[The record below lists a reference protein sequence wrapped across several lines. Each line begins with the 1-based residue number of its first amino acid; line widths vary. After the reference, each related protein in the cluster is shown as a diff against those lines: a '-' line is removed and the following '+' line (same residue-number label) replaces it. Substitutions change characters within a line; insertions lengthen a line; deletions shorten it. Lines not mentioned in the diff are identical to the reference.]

1 MKSLKNLNKIN
12 LENISPQNL
21 YCLGVK
27 SYHYH
32 WDIYET
38 DYYYYVLYNNEL
50 LQMTF
55 DIFKQILN
63 KFGYNIKK
71 ERYHYQFDI
80 IETEW
85 KNDYKDNFEIVEDR
99 DFRDVYE
106 VINDAEWLK
115 IIFKIKGNEYERN

>member
-12 LENISPQNL
+12 LENISLKNL

-38 DYYYYVLYNNEL
+38 DYYYYVYYNGEFVKVP
-50 LQMTF
+50 F

-63 KFGYNIKK
+63 KFEYDIKE

-99 DFRDVYE
+99 DFRDIYE

-115 IIFKIKGNEYERN
+115 VIFKIK